1 MDEKDMHEEPL
12 SESVHRARELL
23 LVELVQAQR
32 GRRRERRA
40 RRALLSLSLFSCA
53 LLAAL
58 AWAVTGRAHREA
70 SPERPM
76 SPTATA
82 STIEIVTTPDRPLK
96 VEYLTEAELL
106 ETLLAEGFDL
116 GLAKTDGEVLVVWR

>member
-1 MDEKDMHEEPL
+1 MTDERDMHEEPL
-12 SESVHRARELL
+12 SESVRRARESLL
-23 LVELVQAQR
+23 IELVQAQR

-70 SPERPM
+70 SPN
-76 SPTATA
+76 ATA
-82 STIEIVTTPDRPLK
+82 NESESTIEIVTTPDRPLE
-96 VEYLTEAELL
+96 VEYLTEQELL

-116 GLAKTDGEVLVVWR
+116 GLAKTDGQVLVVWR